1 MYMLIFFF
9 TQLGTKFDVTFL
21 IPSDFVCMFS
31 TNAFKSNYIF
41 FKNMRFIAHCGIL
54 QNITM
59 VYFSQKFDT

>member
-9 TQLGTKFDVTFL
+9 TQLGNKFDVTFL

-41 FKNMRFIAHCGIL
+41 FKNMRTNELMLLFCA
-54 QNITM
+54 
-59 VYFSQKFDT
+59 